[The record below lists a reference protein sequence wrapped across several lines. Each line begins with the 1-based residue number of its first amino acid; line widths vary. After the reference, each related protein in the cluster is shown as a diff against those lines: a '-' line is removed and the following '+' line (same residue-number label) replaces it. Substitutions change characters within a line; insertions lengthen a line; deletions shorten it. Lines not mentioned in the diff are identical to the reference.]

1 MLFHARNRNLLGV
14 AVGLH
19 RSHTSLAGL
28 VVLEAFACC
37 VLHSTL
43 ARHDLLDG
51 GEDAAPVLED
61 GEGHALAGAVG
72 DEI

>member
-1 MLFHARNRNLLGV
+1 MLFVCQNHKSLGV

-28 VVLEAFACC
+28 VVLEAFARC

-43 ARHDLLDG
+43 ASHDLLDG